1 MKELIIHDNEAGQRL
16 DKLLRKYLSE
26 APGSFIYKM
35 LRKKNIVLN
44 GKKATGNEHL
54 KKGDSVK
61 LFLSDDT
68 IAKFQASGKTVEE
81 SIKNT
86 VKLDVIYE
94 DQNVIFINKP
104 SGMLSQKAKETDV
117 SVVENV
123 TAYLLES
130 GQLTSENLKT
140 FRPSICNRLDRN
152 TSGLI
157 VAGKSLAG
165 LQQMGELFKK
175 RTLKKYYLCIVK
187 GRITEPA
194 HIRGYLAKDEKTN
207 RVSLSR
213 GSLSKD
219 AIGFPVKGLP
229 IETEYVPIAWNEEMT
244 LLKVHL
250 ITGRTHQIRAHLAS
264 TGHPL
269 LGDYKYGSKKWND
282 CYKKGWKIEDQVLH
296 AYQLTMPGMKKEL
309 ENLSGKTF
317 YAKVPEIFWKLIK
330 ETAWEHGTREALEV
344 LH

>member
-61 LFLSDDT
+61 LFLADDT
-68 IAKFQASGKTVEE
+68 IAKFQTVGKTVEK

-94 DQNVIFINKP
+94 DQNVLLINKP

-130 GQLTSENLKT
+130 GQLTRENLRT

-187 GRITEPA
+187 GMITEPA
-194 HIRGYLAKDEKTN
+194 HIKGYLTKDEKTN
-207 RVSLSR
+207 KVYLSR
-213 GSLSKD
+213 QKSGGIQSRL
-219 AIGFPVKGLP
+219 PEGLP
-229 IETEYVPIAWNEEMT
+229 IETEYVPIAWSKEMT

-250 ITGRTHQIRAHLAS
+250 ITGRTHQIRAHLAG

-269 LGDYKYGSKKWND
+269 LGDYKYGNKNWND
-282 CYKKGWKIEDQVLH
+282 RYKKGWKIEDQVLH
-296 AYQLTMPGMKKEL
+296 AYQLTLPVMKKEL

-317 YAKVPEIFWKLIK
+317 YAKVPETFWKLIK
-330 ETAWEHGTREALEV
+330 ETAWEHGTQEALEV